1 MNISSALGL
10 LTAMVGLTTTI
21 HGGWKYLSSSERSK
35 KERIGAVVIVAVIGS
50 VVLGAA
56 AGISHVT
63 ASTPVGQKT
72 IPVPFVPTAAPA
84 YPQTAPTAPSVPT
97 TVPTLTPT
105 LSSSLTPTSTVQPDS
120 TVAPSPP
127 AIPTQPATPAA
138 SQQP

>member
-84 YPQTAPTAPSVPT
+84 YPQTAPSVPT

-105 LSSSLTPTSTVQPDS
+105 LSSSLTPTSTVQPDA
-120 TVAPSPP
+120 TVAPSPT
-127 AIPTQPATPAA
+127 AIPTQPATPGTN
-138 SQQP
+138 QQP